1 MLRDPTMGVQRAEPQ
16 KRNRLKGNTS
26 QVTRD
31 DISKLSA
38 QYLTRRNHAIDL
50 KSKAAELE
58 LAVQKRH
65 SRGAK
70 TSGISGKWLLL
81 AMRRKLMNLGSTHA
95 HRFIGLTGQQPNQS
109 DPARDWSEC
118 VAGGQGFA
126 RDCPSELARGTGEGR
141 GKIARP
147 Q

>member
-1 MLRDPTMGVQRAEPQ
+1 MLSDPTMGVQGAEPQ

-38 QYLTRRNHAIDL
+38 QYLIRRNHAIDL

-58 LAVQKRH
+58 LAVR
-65 SRGAK
+65 RGTLVERKLVESQA
-70 TSGISGKWLLL
+70 TWLLL

-95 HRFIGLTGQQPNQS
+95 HRFIGLTDMNQIKAILREIGLNVLQEVKDLPEIVHPN
-109 DPARDWSEC
+109 WLE
-118 VAGGQGFA
+118 
-126 RDCPSELARGTGEGR
+126 ELEKVEG
-141 GKIARP
+141 K
-147 Q
+147 